1 MMKSWLIDTNVLIYS
16 YDQTHNMHLPSYE
29 LIEYSI
35 GSKISAVIT
44 HQNLLEFLAVVTNP
58 KRVTHPLSLDQAFQK
73 IVIYATSFPLI
84 NPLQKTFFTFANL
97 ISRYKSS
104 RQRIFDFYLSAT
116 ALDNGINQI
125 CTWNVKDFSNISELV
140 VKTPEE
146 VVAPL
151 KNL

>member
-16 YDQTHNMHLPSYE
+16 YDQTSKLHLPSYKFM
-29 LIEYSI
+29 EYAI
-35 GSKISAVIT
+35 GGEIPAVIT

-58 KRVTHPLSLDQAFQK
+58 RRVKHPLSLDQAFQK

-84 NPLQKTFFTFANL
+84 NPLQKSFFTFANL
-97 ISRYKSS
+97 ILRYKTT
-104 RQRIFDFYLSAT
+104 RQRIFDLYLSAT

-125 CTWNVKDFSNISELV
+125 CTWNTKDFLEINELV

-146 VVAPL
+146 IIA
-151 KNL
+151 